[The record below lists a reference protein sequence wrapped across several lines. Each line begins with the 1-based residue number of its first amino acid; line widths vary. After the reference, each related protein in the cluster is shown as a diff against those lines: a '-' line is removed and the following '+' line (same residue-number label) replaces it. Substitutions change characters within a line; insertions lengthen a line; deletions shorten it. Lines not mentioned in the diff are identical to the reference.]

1 MSDPAHTL
9 RALHPIPGLV
19 TLVPVLTAAWIVSA
33 NAAECPVASATSP
46 AAAEL
51 LGTPRTAN
59 SSGADTPLNIR
70 SDGFEASR
78 DGEWLLKGE
87 VTVTQGERQLTTRD
101 ATYDP
106 QSQSID
112 VKNSVEYADPDLKV
126 RGTGAHFES
135 QGGATFE
142 GAQFEMPAAQVRGS
156 AQRLSATVEGDVSLD
171 SVRYTTCPL
180 GNNDWELRASGIDIN
195 QRRAQGFGRNVRIDF
210 KGIPILYTPII
221 SFPVGNER
229 KSGFLFPDFG
239 TSSRSGTSLLVPIYW
254 NIAPQRD
261 VTFQPQWFSKRG
273 TKLDTEFRYMN
284 QFGRGT
290 LNTDYLPDDQQFGS
304 SRSFLKFDDQSD
316 FGDSFRLNLD
326 GSNVSDSQWF
336 EDFGLGPE
344 GTSVSYLNRLA
355 ALTYQDDYV
364 LATARAQNFQT
375 IDDNIDPLD
384 RPYTILP
391 QLAVSARLP
400 GQPYGLQF
408 GVQAELARFDRN
420 VGVTGSRLDIA
431 PEVRLPL
438 RSAGI
443 YLEPSVNWRYTAY
456 DLQNVAA
463 GAETSPD
470 RTLPTFSVDGGV
482 TFERNS
488 GSNNQRVQTFE
499 PRLMY
504 VYVPFR
510 NQDALQ
516 PFDTRAADLNLVQL
530 FRTNRFSGPD
540 RVSNANQLTLGVT
553 SRLLNAD
560 SGRQFLSATLGQTYF
575 FDPPRV
581 RLPGEVIED
590 TESSDL
596 VGELNLTAFRNWNV
610 RLGLQWDPGVMR
622 SEKGDVLFQY
632 QPRYDQVVNLSY
644 RFRRD
649 GSQQSGRNSDGVE
662 QVDGSVAWPISK
674 KWSAYAR
681 LVYSLEE
688 RQSLDQFAG
697 LEFRSCCWRM
707 RAVTRRFV
715 RNRDGDFE
723 TSFMFQIE
731 LNGLSSVGDADAFLE
746 RSIQGYS
753 ATPPVPAPIVP
764 RPR

>member
-1 MSDPAHTL
+1 MSDPEHTFRTL
-9 RALHPIPGLV
+9 RPTPGLV

-33 NAAECPVASATSP
+33 TAADCPREPEAAPSA
-46 AAAEL
+46 AQL
-51 LGTPRTAN
+51 LGAPRAADSAKGN
-59 SSGADTPLNIR
+59 NPLSGPLQVE
-70 SDGFEASR
+70 SDGLDAAR

-87 VTVTQGERQLTTRD
+87 VTVTQGDRKLITRD

-106 QSQSID
+106 QTQSID
-112 VKNSVEYADPDLKV
+112 VQNGVEYADPDLKV
-126 RGTGAHFES
+126 RGSGAHFES

-142 GAQFEMPAAQVRGS
+142 GAQFEIPSAQVRGS
-156 AQRLSATVEGDVSLD
+156 ARRLGATVEGDVNLD
-171 SVRYTTCPL
+171 GVRYTTCPL
-180 GNNDWELRASGIDIN
+180 GNNDWELRASDIDIS

-210 KGIPILYTPII
+210 KGIPILYAPII

-229 KSGFLFPDFG
+229 KSGFLFPSFA
-239 TSSRSGTSLLVPIYW
+239 TSSRSGTSLSVPVYW

-261 VTFQPQWFSKRG
+261 ATFQPQFFSKRG
-273 TKLDTEFRYMN
+273 TKLDSEFRYMSG
-284 QFGRGT
+284 FGRGT
-290 LNTDYLPDDQQFGS
+290 LNTEYLPDDQQFGD
-304 SRSFLKFDDQSD
+304 SRSLLQFTDQSD
-316 FGDSFRLNLD
+316 FGDFFRLDLD

-344 GTSVSYLNRLA
+344 GTSVSYLNRVA

-364 LATARAQNFQT
+364 LATARTQNFQT
-375 IDDNIDPLD
+375 IDDTIDPLD

-400 GQPYGLQF
+400 SQPYGLQF
-408 GVQAELARFDRN
+408 GLQGELARFDRN
-420 VGVTGSRLDIA
+420 IGVTGSRLDIA

-438 RSAGI
+438 RSGGV
-443 YLEPSVNWRYTAY
+443 YLEPSANWRYTAY
-456 DLQNVAA
+456 DLQNVAL
-463 GAETSPD
+463 GGESSPD
-470 RTLPTFSVDGGV
+470 RMLPTFSVDGGM
-482 TFERNS
+482 TFERDT
-488 GSNNQRVQTFE
+488 GSNNERIQTFE

-504 VYVPFR
+504 AYVPFR
-510 NQDALQ
+510 NQDDLQ

-553 SRLLNAD
+553 SRLLDAD
-560 SGRQFLSATLGQTYF
+560 SGRQFLSATIGQTYF

-581 RLPGEVIED
+581 RLPDEAIDD
-590 TESSDL
+590 TESSDI

-610 RLGLQWDPGVMR
+610 RLGLQWDPGDMR
-622 SEKGDVLFQY
+622 SEKGDVMFQY
-632 QPRYDQVVNLSY
+632 QPRFDQVVNLGY

-649 GSQQSGRNSDGVE
+649 SVE
-662 QVDGSVAWPISK
+662 QVDGSAAWPISK

-681 LVYSLEE
+681 LVYSIEE
-688 RQSLDQFAG
+688 QQTLDQFAG

-715 RNRDGDFE
+715 RNRDGDLE

-764 RPR
+764 RTR

>member
-1 MSDPAHTL
+1 MSDPEHTIRTL
-9 RALHPIPGLV
+9 RPIPGLV

-33 NAAECPVASATSP
+33 TAAECPGVTVTTPS
-46 AAAEL
+46 AAEL
-51 LGTPRTAN
+51 LAAPRAAATAQ
-59 SSGADTPLNIR
+59 GEEPLYIE
-70 SDGFEASR
+70 SDGLDAAR

-87 VTVTQGERQLTTRD
+87 VTVTQGERKLSTRD

-112 VKNSVEYADPDLKV
+112 VKNGVEYADPDLKV
-126 RGTGAHFES
+126 RGSGAHFES

-142 GAQFEMPAAQVRGS
+142 GAQFEIPSAQARGS
-156 AQRLSATVEGDVSLD
+156 ARRLGATIEGDVSLD
-171 SVRYTTCPL
+171 GVRYTTCPL
-180 GNNDWELRASGIDIN
+180 GNNDWELRASGIDIS
-195 QRRAQGFGRNVRIDF
+195 QQRAQGFGRNVRIDF
-210 KGIPILYTPII
+210 KGIPILYMPII

-229 KSGFLFPDFG
+229 KSGFLFPSFA
-239 TSSRSGTSLLVPIYW
+239 TSSRSGTSLSVPIYW
-254 NIAPQRD
+254 DIAPQRD
-261 VTFQPQWFSKRG
+261 ATFQPQWFSKRG

-284 QFGRGT
+284 EFGRGT
-290 LNTDYLPDDQQFGS
+290 LNSEYLPDDLQFGD
-304 SRSFLKFDDQSD
+304 SRSFLEFTDQSD
-316 FGDSFRLNLD
+316 FGDSFRLNLN
-326 GSNVSDSQWF
+326 GSNVSDRQWF

-344 GTSVSYLNRLA
+344 GTSVSYLNRVA
-355 ALTYQDDYV
+355 ALTYQDDYI

-375 IDDNIDPLD
+375 IDDTIDPLD

-391 QLAVSARLP
+391 QLALSARLP

-408 GVQAELARFDRN
+408 GLQGEVVRFDRK
-420 VGVTGSRLDIA
+420 VGVTGSRVDIA

-443 YLEPSVNWRYTAY
+443 YLEPAVNWRYTAY
-456 DLQNVAA
+456 DLQNVAP
-463 GAETSPD
+463 GAEEAPD
-470 RTLPTFSVDGGV
+470 RMLPTFSVDGGM
-482 TFERNS
+482 TFERDT
-488 GSNNQRVQTFE
+488 GSSNERIQTFE
-499 PRLMY
+499 PRLRY
-504 VYVPFR
+504 AYVPFR

-530 FRTNRFSGPD
+530 FRTNRFAGPD

-553 SRLLNAD
+553 SRLLDAS

-581 RLPGEVIED
+581 RLPGEVIDD

-610 RLGLQWDPGVMR
+610 RLGLQWDPGDMR

-632 QPRYDQVVNLSY
+632 QPRHDQVVNLAY
-644 RFRRD
+644 RFRHD
-649 GSQQSGRNSDGVE
+649 SSQQSLRNSDGVE
-662 QVDGSVAWPISK
+662 QVDGSAAWPISK

-681 LVYSLEE
+681 LVYSIEE

-715 RNRDGDFE
+715 RNRDGDLE

-753 ATPPVPAPIVP
+753 AMPPVPAPIVP
-764 RPR
+764 RTR